1 MIVSRRPM
9 ARGEWVGIHE
19 AAALVGVSPATLRR
33 WSDAG
38 DIDAFTTPGGH
49 RRFSRSSIAGLIS
62 TERGGEPIADQLDRI
77 RARLD
82 RALRIGS
89 HRLAAEAPWAAAFD
103 DDDRADIALQGRRI
117 VDGLVAAL
125 DERTTAEAARSSA
138 TTHAAV
144 VCGELA
150 ARRGVALGALI
161 AAGLHLD
168 AIAVH
173 EIAEAARRLDLD
185 GSTTARWLDDVACTI
200 DRLLGE
206 AMRGHAAAHAVAP
219 ARDRPKGSDG
229 TVRDGTFGRGPDRR
243 RDAPR

>member
-1 MIVSRRPM
+1 MTVNGRPM
-9 ARGEWVGIHE
+9 ARGEWIGIHE

-62 TERGGEPIADQLDRI
+62 TDRAGQPSADQLDRI

-82 RALRIGS
+82 RALRVGS
-89 HRLAAEAPWAAAFD
+89 RRLAADAPWAAAFD

-117 VDGLVAAL
+117 VDGLVGAL
-125 DERTTAEAARSSA
+125 DERTATEMARSSA

-150 ARRGVALGALI
+150 ARRGIPLGALI
-161 AAGLHLD
+161 AAGLQLD

-185 GSTTARWLDDVACTI
+185 GSTTARWLDEAACTI

-206 AMRGHAAAHAVAP
+206 AMRGHATAHAGATP
-219 ARDRPKGSDG
+219 RDRGGTDGPIRRGSFSG
-229 TVRDGTFGRGPDRR
+229 HPDR
-243 RDAPR
+243 PREGA

>member
-1 MIVSRRPM
+1 MTVSRRPM
-9 ARGEWVGIHE
+9 AGEWVGIHE

-62 TERGGEPIADQLDRI
+62 TERGTEPIADQLDRI

-82 RALRIGS
+82 RVLRLAS
-89 HRLAAEAPWAAAFD
+89 RRLAADPPWTDAFD
-103 DDDRADIALQGRRI
+103 DDDRADIALQARRI
-117 VDGLVAAL
+117 VDGLVAVL
-125 DERTTAEAARSSA
+125 DERTAPEMARSSA
-138 TTHAAV
+138 TIHAAV

-161 AAGLHLD
+161 AAGLRLD

-173 EIAEAARRLDLD
+173 EIAVAARRLDLD
-185 GSTTARWLDDVACTI
+185 GSTTARWLDDAACTL

-206 AMRGHAAAHAVAP
+206 AMRGHATAHAVATP
-219 ARDRPKGSDG
+219 RDRPGGTDG
-229 TVRDGTFGRGPDRR
+229 PILDVSFGRHPDP
-243 RDAPR
+243 PRGGAR